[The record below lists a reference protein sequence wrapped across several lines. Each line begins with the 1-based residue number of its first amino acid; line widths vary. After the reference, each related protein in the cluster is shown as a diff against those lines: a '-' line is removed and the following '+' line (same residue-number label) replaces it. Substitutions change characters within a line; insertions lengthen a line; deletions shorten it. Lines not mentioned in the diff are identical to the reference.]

1 MTALATTY
9 TLDYRDPVHLEGDKY
24 LVTGTI
30 NFNAGAG
37 VVGGHSIVPATFG
50 LDQFISFMVASQ
62 TSILGHHANFVL
74 GASYI
79 LGKVILFIDDTTSGV
94 EVAETTA
101 DFAAAQTIDFIAIG
115 RKAA

>member
-1 MTALATTY
+1 MTTLATTY
-9 TLDYRDPVHLEGDKY
+9 TLDNADPIQLSGDKY

-50 LDQFISFMVASQ
+50 LDTFESFQVTSQ
-62 TSILGHHANFVL
+62 TSILGHHAYFVP
-74 GASYI
+74 GASYA

-101 DFAAAQTIDFIAIG
+101 DFAAAQSIVFVAIG